1 MHILKQRDQLDLMA
15 WIDLDLLDQLL
26 NLLGAQGLEL
36 LDIVAVAP
44 RNQFFCVLLQV
55 EQFQDLV

>member
-36 LDIVAVAP
+36 LDVVAVAP
-44 RNQFFCVLLQV
+44 RNQFLNLFIVLLRIV
-55 EQFQDLV
+55 AG

>member
-44 RNQFFCVLLQV
+44 RNQFLN
-55 EQFQDLV
+55 